1 MLSPSVSGKALRLNS
16 LRFLTWNRFSIV
28 YHEFGVPNVNRL
40 TWLVCGIVLLLN
52 PPALLAQHR
61 GGRGAG
67 AGRPATGASN
77 TDDLK
82 DFKRAVALQA
92 SPDQV
97 IQFQRL
103 TKSTQAARKGAQ
115 DLLQLAEGA
124 SKPDLFHYTDP
135 LTSAV
140 EQAQTDN
147 EQFLQSFSGVQKSG
161 LKDVTKKLGKAN
173 SDVTKQS
180 KALARGVGHSGID
193 ARQIAG
199 VAEKLDKALSDFQTR
214 QLAVGT
220 EMGIQGEGS
229 SQ

>member
-1 MLSPSVSGKALRLNS
+1 
-16 LRFLTWNRFSIV
+16 LTWNRFSIV

-52 PPALLAQHR
+52 PHPLLAQHR
-61 GGRGAG
+61 GGHGAG
-67 AGRPATGASN
+67 AGRPAAGAST

-82 DFKRAVALQA
+82 DFKRAIALQA
-92 SPDQV
+92 TPDQV
-97 IQFQRL
+97 TQFQRL
-103 TKSTQAARKGAQ
+103 TKSTQAARKNTQ
-115 DLLQLAEGA
+115 DLLQLAENV
-124 SKPDLFHYTDP
+124 SKPDLFHYMDP

-180 KALARGVGHSGID
+180 KALARGLGHSGID

-220 EMGIQGEGS
+220 EMGIQGQES